1 MTVTSPILFAE
12 FAFSVTQMLPE
23 GSNAT
28 DCGCEPV
35 LVSGYSYAPFKA
47 LPGVKVFVGPG
58 PWTLTVA
65 LVPGV
70 FGLLKVHWLAPPPLE
85 LLGLHVWT
93 VACVVEGMDGKNG
106 GFEHVPEGVVPP
118 KIEQRVVGTI

>member
-1 MTVTSPILFAE
+1 MFAE
-12 FAFSVTQMLPE
+12 FAFSVSQMLPE
-23 GSNAT
+23 GSNVT

-58 PWTLTVA
+58 AWTLTVG

-70 FGLLKVHWLAPPPLE
+70 LGLLKVHWLAPPPLE

-93 VACVVEGMDGKNG
+93 VACVVPTGKNG
-106 GFEHVPEGVVPP
+106 LCEHVPAAGVPP
-118 KIEQRVVGTI
+118 KIVQRVVGTI